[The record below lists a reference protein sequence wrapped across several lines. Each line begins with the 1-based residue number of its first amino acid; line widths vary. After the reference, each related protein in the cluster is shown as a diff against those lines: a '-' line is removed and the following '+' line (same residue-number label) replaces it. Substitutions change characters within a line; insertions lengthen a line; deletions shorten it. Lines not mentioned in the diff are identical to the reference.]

1 MSSRQHDVSEKK
13 KKKYYEDISQQY
25 FMQMDAKLFSCTKI
39 LHTLGSN
46 SSNCVNKIF
55 FIISKKK
62 KRKIS
67 LNYLIPVCV

>member
-1 MSSRQHDVSEKK
+1 
-13 KKKYYEDISQQY
+13 
-25 FMQMDAKLFSCTKI
+25 MQMDAKLFSCTKI

-62 KRKIS
+62 EKKNQFELFDPS
-67 LNYLIPVCV
+67 VCVEF